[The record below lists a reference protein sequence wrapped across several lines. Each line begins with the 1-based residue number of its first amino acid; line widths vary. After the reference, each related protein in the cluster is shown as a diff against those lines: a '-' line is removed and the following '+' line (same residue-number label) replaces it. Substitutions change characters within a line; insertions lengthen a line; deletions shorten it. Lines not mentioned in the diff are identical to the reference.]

1 LKKLRTKFCE
11 KSATIAIISLDLS
24 ANIADNTTMNY
35 GYDKINEALRLLDG
49 RLKMN
54 QSSNFSIVVC
64 GGTALNAMHL
74 IQRTT
79 KDVDIVALMD
89 SHNQL
94 IDPAPLPE
102 ELIVAAKEV
111 AGILNLPQDWLNNG
125 PSSGDGGLF
134 RLGLPDRFK
143 ERLIKNYQG
152 EKLTVYLASRLDQIH
167 FKLYAAVDQL
177 GSYHASDLKQLSPSD
192 EELLQAV
199 SWATSHDLSEGF
211 KAAIKLFL
219 RKFGYERLVD
229 KI

>member
-1 LKKLRTKFCE
+1 
-11 KSATIAIISLDLS
+11 
-24 ANIADNTTMNY
+24 MNY
-35 GYDKINEALRLLDG
+35 RYEKINEALQLLDG

-54 QSSNFSIVVC
+54 RSRSFSLVVC

-89 SHNQL
+89 SDNQL
-94 IDPAPLPE
+94 VDPAPLPE
-102 ELIVAAKEV
+102 ALMVAAKEV
-111 AGILNLPQDWLNNG
+111 ADTLNLPQDWLNNG

-134 RLGLPDRFK
+134 RLGLPDGFK
-143 ERLIKNYQG
+143 ERLTKNYQG
-152 EKLTVYLASRLDQIH
+152 EKLMVYFVSRLDQIH
-167 FKLYAAVDQL
+167 FKLYAAIDQL

-199 SWATSHDLSEGF
+199 RWATTHDPSEGF
-211 KAAIKLFL
+211 QTAIKLFL
-219 RKFGYERLVD
+219 REFGYERLVD